1 MAMCLHAIEFTMMDH
16 PNFLMNHLGLLSDK
30 KANLSAIVHPPVFSL
45 RLKGFSEFHIDWKGT
60 KGKM

>member
-45 RLKGFSEFHIDWKGT
+45 RLKGFFGISY
-60 KGKM
+60 